1 MICFVAFARGDPHLV
16 TLDGLRYTFNGRGE
30 YTLIQTTDNV
40 FTLQGRMTT
49 ASGVNETTVDATV
62 FSAIAAKDNNSDTVQ
77 FEVDENKTLIA
88 TVSGELVIFDIAE
101 QDFEKVTVQHLGSD
115 TIEALFASGAYVKA
129 KAENGFISSLQV
141 ILPESFSGQVQGLL
155 GTFNGD
161 TSDDLFP
168 QFGDK
173 PLLPDSSVEDIHN
186 LFGVTCELMS
196 LQCKSL
202 MRKKRV
208 SFIIV
213 RCPYCKSGI
222 IIIVEVR
229 KGVFFREV
237 SSV

>member
-1 MICFVAFARGDPHLV
+1 MI
-16 TLDGLRYTFNGRGE
+16 
-30 YTLIQTTDNV
+30 
-40 FTLQGRMTT
+40 T
-49 ASGVNETTVDATV
+49 ASGVDETTVDATV

-115 TIEALFASGAYVKA
+115 TIEALFSSGAYVKA

-213 RCPYCKSGI
+213 RCPY
-222 IIIVEVR
+222 
-229 KGVFFREV
+229 FRLTPQ
-237 SSV
+237 

>member
-1 MICFVAFARGDPHLV
+1 
-16 TLDGLRYTFNGRGE
+16 
-30 YTLIQTTDNV
+30 
-40 FTLQGRMTT
+40 MT
-49 ASGVNETTVDATV
+49 
-62 FSAIAAKDNNSDTVQ
+62 
-77 FEVDENKTLIA
+77 
-88 TVSGELVIFDIAE
+88 E

-161 TSDDLFP
+161 TSDDLLP

-202 MRKKRV
+202 MKK
-208 SFIIV
+208 SFNIV
-213 RCPYCKSGI
+213 RCPYCKWYNNL
-222 IIIVEVR
+222 R

>member
-40 FTLQGRMTT
+40 FTLQGRMIT
-49 ASGVNETTVDATV
+49 ASGVDETTVDATV

-129 KAENGFISSLQV
+129 KAENGLSYQSPSQDRSKDCSEPSMETLRMTCFHSLETNHFFQIQV
-141 ILPESFSGQVQGLL
+141 LK
-155 GTFNGD
+155 TF
-161 TSDDLFP
+161 T
-168 QFGDK
+168 
-173 PLLPDSSVEDIHN
+173 
-186 LFGVTCELMS
+186 TCL
-196 LQCKSL
+196 
-202 MRKKRV
+202 V
-208 SFIIV
+208 SH
-213 RCPYCKSGI
+213 
-222 IIIVEVR
+222 
-229 KGVFFREV
+229 V
-237 SSV
+237 S

>member
-1 MICFVAFARGDPHLV
+1 MI
-16 TLDGLRYTFNGRGE
+16 
-30 YTLIQTTDNV
+30 
-40 FTLQGRMTT
+40 T
-49 ASGVNETTVDATV
+49 ASGVDETTVDATV

-115 TIEALFASGAYVKA
+115 TIEALFASGVYVKA

-186 LFGVTCELMS
+186 LFGITCELMS

-202 MRKKRV
+202 MRKKSV
-208 SFIIV
+208 SEWYKK
-213 RCPYCKSGI
+213 RCL
-222 IIIVEVR
+222 
-229 KGVFFREV
+229 F
-237 SSV
+237 